1 MRVCIRSK
9 IMSEHIAGPEAYISN
24 HLIIHLCSMVN
35 RKNQRWS
42 KRHDWLNKWRDW
54 THKFNIS
61 TSNQHESTVARL
73 AARNSEAA
81 GRAHRGKGPV
91 FTGTVHWNPS
101 LLVIIL
107 AFLLY
112 DPDSTSSR
120 NHSLSIWPIQT
131 FVDTSC
137 PSRPP
142 MWYTYLRPISNIS
155 INVW

>member
-9 IMSEHIAGPEAYISN
+9 IISEHIAGPEAYISN
-24 HLIIHLCSMVN
+24 PTSMQHGEQEETTVLQET
-35 RKNQRWS
+35 R
-42 KRHDWLNKWRDW
+42 LNKWRDW

-61 TSNQHESTVARL
+61 TSNQHESTVTRL

-81 GRAHRGKGPV
+81 GRAHCGKGPV
-91 FTGTVHWNPS
+91 FTGTVHLNPS

-137 PSRPP
+137 PSCPP